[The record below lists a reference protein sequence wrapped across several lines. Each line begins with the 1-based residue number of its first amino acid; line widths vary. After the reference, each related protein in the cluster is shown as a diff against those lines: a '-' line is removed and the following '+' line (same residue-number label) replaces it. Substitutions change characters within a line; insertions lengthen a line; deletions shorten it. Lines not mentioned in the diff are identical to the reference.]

1 MFLSVVVSICLFLF
15 DVKIIYMLN
24 NFTTLTNSI
33 ILQKNK
39 LDNNSHFCTDNEKC
53 TKILQVY
60 E

>member
-1 MFLSVVVSICLFLF
+1 
-15 DVKIIYMLN
+15 MLN
-24 NFTTLTNSI
+24 NFTTLTKSI

-53 TKILQVY
+53 TKNLQVY